1 MCWTEKRFFERMP
14 RIALRDIEVYKVLG
28 KDGKSP
34 YQEYQYDFNKET
46 KQVYLKT
53 LKRVNGAIDIYE
65 GYHSYSKKCRFVKS
79 FYDNTTYT
87 YITVFPKK
95 RKENPNT
102 FISCLSY
109 NNNKVIYKAIIPKG
123 TIYYQNRDGEYVSEK
138 IIVTDE
144 LVKPNGKNYIE
155 K

>member
-1 MCWTEKRFFERMP
+1 MCWTGKRFFEKMP
-14 RIALRDIEVYKVLG
+14 RIALRNIEVYKVLG

-87 YITVFPKK
+87 YITV
-95 RKENPNT
+95 
-102 FISCLSY
+102 IYGLSY
-109 NNNKVIYKAIIPKG
+109 NNKVIYKAIIPKG

>member
-1 MCWTEKRFFERMP
+1 MCWTGKRFFERMP
-14 RIALRDIEVYKVLG
+14 RIALRNIEVYKVLT
-28 KDGKSP
+28 KEGKSP
-34 YQEYQYDFNKET
+34 YQDYQYDFNKET

-65 GYHSYSKKCRFVKS
+65 GYHSFSKKCRFVKS

-87 YITVFPKK
+87 YITV
-95 RKENPNT
+95 
-102 FISCLSY
+102 ICGLSY
-109 NNNKVIYKAIIPKG
+109 NNKVIYKAIIPKG

>member
-1 MCWTEKRFFERMP
+1 MCWTGKRFFERMP
-14 RIALRDIEVYKVLG
+14 RIALRNIEVYKVLG

-53 LKRVNGAIDIYE
+53 LKRVNGAIDINE

-87 YITVFPKK
+87 YITV
-95 RKENPNT
+95 
-102 FISCLSY
+102 IYGLSY
-109 NNNKVIYKAIIPKG
+109 NNKVIYKAIIPKG

>member
-1 MCWTEKRFFERMP
+1 MCWTGKRFFERMP

-28 KDGKSP
+28 EDGKSP

-95 RKENPNT
+95 SK
-102 FISCLSY
+102 
-109 NNNKVIYKAIIPKG
+109 
-123 TIYYQNRDGEYVSEK
+123 
-138 IIVTDE
+138 
-144 LVKPNGKNYIE
+144 
-155 K
+155 

>member
-1 MCWTEKRFFERMP
+1 MCWTGKRFFERMP

-53 LKRVNGAIDIYE
+53 LKRVNGAIDINE
-65 GYHSYSKKCRFVKS
+65 GYHSYSKKCYFI
-79 FYDNTTYT
+79 Y
-87 YITVFPKK
+87 YITTCHIFAFSKK
-95 RKENPNT
+95 SKSAFFST
-102 FISCLSY
+102 LGDFSY
-109 NNNKVIYKAIIPKG
+109 KKIYKAFIPKG

>member
-1 MCWTEKRFFERMP
+1 MCWTGKRFFERMP

-87 YITVFPKK
+87 YGKCWFAWPLHYNYLRLTPKW
-95 RKENPNT
+95 NQP
-102 FISCLSY
+102 
-109 NNNKVIYKAIIPKG
+109 
-123 TIYYQNRDGEYVSEK
+123 
-138 IIVTDE
+138 
-144 LVKPNGKNYIE
+144 
-155 K
+155 

>member
-1 MCWTEKRFFERMP
+1 MCWTGKRFFERMP

-28 KDGKSP
+28 EDGKSP

-87 YITVFPKK
+87 YITVFPPKK
-95 RKENPNT
+95 KENLNT
-102 FISCLSY
+102 FINGLSY
-109 NNNKVIYKAIIPKG
+109 NNNVIYKAIIPKG